1 MPKKPAVSTEISD
14 DLSYEAAITQLEQ
27 LIARMESGQLSLED
41 TLKAYQEGAA
51 LLKHCQT
58 VLQKVEQ
65 QVKVFQATP

>member
-1 MPKKPAVSTEISD
+1 MPKKPAVSIEISD

>member
-1 MPKKPAVSTEISD
+1 MPKKPAVSIEISD

-65 QVKVFQATP
+65 QVKVFQVTP